1 MVGADTPAPYLVER
15 VRRALAED
23 AEIAEL
29 GIEVTVEAGRVL
41 LRGVV
46 ATDARRA
53 SVGAAAERVLPGHAV
68 ENLGEVERAGRP
80 DETETIA

>member
-1 MVGADTPAPYLVER
+1 MAGADTPAPYLVER

-53 SVGAAAERVLPGHAV
+53 AVGAAAERALPGHAV
-68 ENLGEVERAGRP
+68 ENLVEVERARRP
-80 DETETIA
+80 DETETIT